1 MLAVTVCR
9 MGHGRL
15 VPKFSYAKM
24 RSCLIFHF
32 TLAEASAV
40 GDHRPSKM
48 LGRQG
53 TTMTPPPNIRTSDK
67 LVVKKP
73 TTWTPLPVPA
83 SAMQIVSPTD
93 PTPNWDP
100 ALTGPPPS
108 QFYAMPQNFSE
119 DDVKKSLTTR
129 QDFREMPSYPGDWQT
144 GLVDCCA
151 PPGGCETCLM
161 GERASGDARV
171 ATRAAPMHAC
181 QEERGSLPCSCV
193 LVF

>member
-1 MLAVTVCR
+1 MQRQAPV
-9 MGHGRL
+9 
-15 VPKFSYAKM
+15 A
-24 RSCLIFHF
+24 
-32 TLAEASAV
+32 
-40 GDHRPSKM
+40 DHRGRPK
-48 LGRQG
+48 RQG
-53 TTMTPPPNIRTSDK
+53 TMRTPSTIPTSDK
-67 LVVKKP
+67 LVVKEP
-73 TTWTPLPVPA
+73 TTWTPRPVPA
-83 SAMQIVSPTD
+83 SAMPFVSPTD
-93 PTPNWDP
+93 PTPTWDP